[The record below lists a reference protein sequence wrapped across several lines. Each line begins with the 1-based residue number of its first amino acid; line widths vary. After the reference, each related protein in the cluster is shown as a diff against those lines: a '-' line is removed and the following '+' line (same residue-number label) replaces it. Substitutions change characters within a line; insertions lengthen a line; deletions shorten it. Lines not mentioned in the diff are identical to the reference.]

1 MEQYKTVSAHQ
12 LFAMLDP
19 EADSLQQLLELERQG
34 ISLDVSVLP
43 RGGGGRIGQRLQRE
57 ADLAAR
63 GLLPAGLEEHDPL
76 RLYWQDLEQLP
87 RLEEPDPRL
96 PGLGRWKGCCTWLPR
111 KCWILLGRAF
121 CCWIWPRRAPSPW
134 MDALEAPHPTTQSLR
149 WHIRQAMARAVCLHA
164 LESGEAS
171 RLLDAVRAYQQADR
185 RLLTRLGRNP
195 TPEELAQELELP
207 VPEAQRLGKMVQ
219 EATAQSTEKPEEAE
233 PERVEDTELF
243 RLRAQ
248 VDELLEQLEE
258 LDRRILELR
267 FGLAGAAPLSQS
279 DAAKALRLE
288 LPELQAREQ
297 AAMALLRGSSSK

>member
-1 MEQYKTVSAHQ
+1 MEPYKTVSAHQ
-12 LFAMLDP
+12 FFAMLDP

-34 ISLDVSVLP
+34 IGLDVSALP
-43 RGGGGRIGQRLQRE
+43 RGGTGRIGQRLQRE
-57 ADLAAR
+57 ANLAAR

-87 RLEEPDPRL
+87 RLEAPDPRL
-96 PGLGRWKGCCTWLPR
+96 PRSKQVEGLLYLAAQEMLAFAGQGV
-111 KCWILLGRAF
+111 LLLDLAQEGA
-121 CCWIWPRRAPSPW
+121 IAL
-134 MDALEAPHPTTQSLR
+134 MDALEAPHPTAQSLR

-164 LESGEAS
+164 LESGEAG
-171 RLLDAVRAYQQADR
+171 RLLDAVRAYQHADR

-195 TPEELAQELELP
+195 TPEELAQELEIP
-207 VPEAQRLGKMVQ
+207 VPEAQRLGKLVQ
-219 EATAQSTEKPEEAE
+219 EATAQDTEKPAEAE

-243 RLRAQ
+243 RIRAQ
-248 VDELLEQLEE
+248 VDELLEQLDD

-267 FGLAGAAPLSQS
+267 FGLAGAAPLSQP

-297 AAMALLRGSSSK
+297 AAMALLRSNASK

>member
-43 RGGGGRIGQRLQRE
+43 RGGAGRIGQRLQRE

-96 PGLGRWKGCCTWLPR
+96 PRSRQVEGLLYLAAQEMLDFAGQGV
-111 KCWILLGRAF
+111 LLLDLAQEGA
-121 CCWIWPRRAPSPW
+121 IAL

>member
-34 ISLDVSVLP
+34 IGLDVSALP
-43 RGGGGRIGQRLQRE
+43 RGGAGRIGQRLQRE

-63 GLLPAGLEEHDPL
+63 SLLPAGLEEHDPL

-87 RLEEPDPRL
+87 RLEKPDPRL
-96 PGLGRWKGCCTWLPR
+96 PHSQQVEGLLYLAAQEMLAFAGQGV
-111 KCWILLGRAF
+111 LLLDLAQEGA
-121 CCWIWPRRAPSPW
+121 IAL
-134 MDALEAPHPTTQSLR
+134 MDALEAPHPTMQSLR

-164 LESGEAS
+164 LESGEAD

-185 RLLTRLGRNP
+185 RLLARLGRNP
-195 TPEELAQELELP
+195 IPEELAQELEIP

-219 EATAQSTEKPEEAE
+219 EATAQSAEKPEEAE

-248 VDELLEQLEE
+248 VDELLEQLDE

-267 FGLAGAAPLSQS
+267 FGLAGAAPLSQP

-297 AAMALLRGSSSK
+297 AAMALLRGNVSK

>member
-19 EADSLQQLLELERQG
+19 EADMMQQLLELERQG
-34 ISLDVSVLP
+34 ISLDVSALP
-43 RGGGGRIGQRLQRE
+43 RGGAGRIGQRLQRE

-96 PGLGRWKGCCTWLPR
+96 PRSRQVEGLLYLAAQEMLDFAGQGV
-111 KCWILLGRAF
+111 LLLDLAQEGA
-121 CCWIWPRRAPSPW
+121 IAL

-149 WHIRQAMARAVCLHA
+149 WRIRQAMARAVCLHA

-267 FGLAGAAPLSQS
+267 FGLAGAAPLSQP

>member
-1 MEQYKTVSAHQ
+1 M
-12 LFAMLDP
+12 
-19 EADSLQQLLELERQG
+19 
-34 ISLDVSVLP
+34 
-43 RGGGGRIGQRLQRE
+43 
-57 ADLAAR
+57 
-63 GLLPAGLEEHDPL
+63 
-76 RLYWQDLEQLP
+76 
-87 RLEEPDPRL
+87 
-96 PGLGRWKGCCTWLPR
+96 
-111 KCWILLGRAF
+111 
-121 CCWIWPRRAPSPW
+121 
-134 MDALEAPHPTTQSLR
+134 
-149 WHIRQAMARAVCLHA
+149 
-164 LESGEAS
+164 
-171 RLLDAVRAYQQADR
+171 
-185 RLLTRLGRNP
+185 GRNP

-207 VPEAQRLGKMVQ
+207 VRRRSAWGKWCRRPRPNP
-219 EATAQSTEKPEEAE
+219 TEKPEEAE